1 MGTPSWVKSNVMALF
16 RQAVRVSAFAR
27 QCSRVV
33 ATQHQQKRGYADM
46 PLTLASPSDVYYH
59 NVNQVDVPTMNGSI
73 GIMPTHV
80 PTLGVLKPGVVT
92 VFEESGD
99 SKKYFVSSGSVP
111 VNPDSSVQIL
121 AEEAHPLDRFDSH
134 AVKES
139 LMKAQQ
145 DLSSV
150 SSDKD
155 KAEAQIALDAL
166 DALDKALH

>member
-1 MGTPSWVKSNVMALF
+1 
-16 RQAVRVSAFAR
+16 
-27 QCSRVV
+27 
-33 ATQHQQKRGYADM
+33 M

-59 NVNQVDVPTMNGSI
+59 KINVKQVDVPTLNGSV

-80 PTLGVLKPGVVT
+80 PILGVLKPGVVT

-99 SKKYFVSSGSVP
+99 KKLYFVSSGSVT

-134 AVKES
+134 VVKEN
-139 LMKAQQ
+139 LMKARN
-145 DLSSV
+145 DLTTA

-155 KAEAQIALDAL
+155 KAEAQITVDAL
-166 DALDKALH
+166 EALDKALH